1 MAPASRAITLSSVV
15 NDPQGFRIERFEPT
29 EMAPA
34 RLREAA
40 LFQQAL
46 QHERV
51 AEDPLLAPEAIEA
64 RMLASAPGQWRAF
77 SGARDKAGA
86 VAGYGVVFWQRNDPR
101 NQHLRWCEIA
111 VARPHRRRGLGRALL
126 RRVLESVAAQGD
138 DLVFMCQVTDRLPAS
153 ERFARAMGASA
164 GLEMKTNQLD
174 LATVDRTKVGE
185 WAAIAPAGYRLE
197 RVDGPVPGG
206 LIRPYIEASS
216 GMNDAPRGDL
226 RMDDWELTEEQI
238 RDRESW
244 QRQAG
249 SQRWL
254 ILAVHEASGAG
265 AGFTEVSYDPRVPH
279 LVWQQ
284 GTAVIDA
291 HRGHHLGLWMKA
303 VMLQRI
309 LAERTH
315 ARCIRTGNA
324 NTNAQMLAINTQLG
338 FKPAWSAALW
348 QLTLADAR
356 KAVGLDIARATA

>member
-1 MAPASRAITLSSVV
+1 LVV
-15 NDPQGFRIERFEPT
+15 NDPEGFRIEPFEPM

-46 QHERV
+46 QRERV
-51 AEDPLLAPEAIEA
+51 AEDPLMAPEAIEA
-64 RMLASAPGQWRAF
+64 RMRANAPGQWRGF
-77 SGARDKAGA
+77 FGARDKGGA
-86 VAGYGVVFWQRNDPR
+86 VAGYSAVFWQTNDPR
-101 NQHLRWCEIA
+101 NQHLRWCDLA
-111 VARPHRRRGLGRALL
+111 VARPHRRLGLGRALL
-126 RRVLESVAAQGD
+126 RRVVEAVAAQGD
-138 DLVFMCQVTDRLPAS
+138 DLVFMSQVTDRIPAA
-153 ERFARAMGASA
+153 EGFARAIGATA

-174 LATVDRTKVGE
+174 LATVDRARVSQ

-197 RVDGPVPGG
+197 RVDGPVPED
-206 LIRPYIEASS
+206 LIRPYIESSS

-226 RMDDWELTEEQI
+226 RMDDWELTAEQI

-249 SQRWL
+249 IERWL
-254 ILAVHEASGAG
+254 ILAVHAASGEG
-265 AGFTEVSYDPRVPH
+265 AGFTEVTYDQRVPH

-309 LAERTH
+309 LAERTQ
-315 ARCIRTGNA
+315 ARFIRTGNA
-324 NTNAQMLAINTQLG
+324 NTNAQMLGINTQLG

-356 KAVGLDIARATA
+356 KVVGLERAKAMT